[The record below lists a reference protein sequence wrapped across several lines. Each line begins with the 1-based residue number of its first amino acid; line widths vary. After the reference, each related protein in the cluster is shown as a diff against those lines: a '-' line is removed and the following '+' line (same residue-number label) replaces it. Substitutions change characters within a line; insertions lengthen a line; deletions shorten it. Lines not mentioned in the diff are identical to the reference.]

1 MDLKTTYIVDTQVKG
16 GGKLTGLQKGLKG
29 VSTQTNKTA
38 SAMAKLKTT
47 AGGAMGAL
55 RGLLPLIGTAAMGK
69 FVNDTLQAGDRLEKF
84 AQSTGVAVPMLDK
97 LRKSSELAGTN
108 FNTLVKTFP
117 MLARNINEA
126 SNGMGK
132 AKGAFDELGI
142 SVVNSDGSL
151 RASEQVL
158 LDISDKFK
166 NMEDG
171 TKKASLAYDLFG
183 GKTSEQ
189 LIPLLNSGR
198 DAIEGMGTTMTEHG
212 VKRMAAFNDSMSK
225 VKFLFQDMFVTLT
238 DSLLPA
244 FEKIVEVVSNAV
256 EFFNGLPGPIKAIT
270 AGAVAL
276 SVPLI
281 ALAPVAAALVVS
293 FQALAAVKLGAMF
306 TAIIPAITA
315 LMPILAPFLIGGAI
329 VVGLIALGKLIG
341 TVAGHVWAARGQIAS
356 AIGGMLGPI
365 KTLFN
370 WAKKAA
376 AALASLFRKR
386 RQGSSSGKGQGNKT
400 RAAEGLFATG
410 PTNALV
416 GEAGGEYIV
425 PSHKAAAFSKNYLGG
440 VRGASAI
447 PRFAEGGYTGDANIS
462 ITTGPVTQMDGQ
474 NFVTTQDM
482 SRAVQAGVNQ
492 TLNLLAGDMRIR
504 QQLGMA

>member
-1 MDLKTTYIVDTQVKG
+1 MKSTYVIDTQVKG
-16 GGKLTGLQKGLKG
+16 ASQIKGLQTGLKG
-29 VSTQTNKTA
+29 VSAQTNRTA
-38 SAMAKLKTT
+38 SAMARLKTT

-55 RGLLPLIGTAAMGK
+55 KGLLPLIGTAAMGK

-117 MLARNINEA
+117 MLARNINET

-132 AKGAFDELGI
+132 AKDAFEELGI

-158 LDISDKFK
+158 LDIADKFK

-238 DSLLPA
+238 TSLLPA
-244 FEKIVEVVSNAV
+244 LEKIVTITTDAV
-256 EFFNGLPGPIKAIT
+256 EWFNKLPGPIKTIT
-270 AGAVAL
+270 AAAVAL

-281 ALAPVAAALVVS
+281 ALAPVAASLVIT
-293 FQALAAVKLGAMF
+293 FKALAAIKLGAMF
-306 TAIIPAITA
+306 MAIIPAIGA
-315 LMPILAPFLIGGAI
+315 LMPVIAPFLIGGAV
-329 VVGLIALGKLIG
+329 VVGIIGLGKLIG
-341 TVAGHVWAARGQIAS
+341 TVAGHVWAARGKIAS
-356 AIGGMLGPI
+356 AIGGILGPI
-365 KTLFN
+365 KTLFS
-370 WAKKAA
+370 WANKAA
-376 AALASLFRKR
+376 SALAALFRR
-386 RQGSSSGKGQGNKT
+386 RSKNKQSNQSSNQE
-400 RAAEGLFATG
+400 RAAEGLYASN
-410 PTNALV
+410 PTDALV
-416 GEAGGEYIV
+416 GEAGGEYVI
-425 PSHKAAAFSKNYLGG
+425 PSRKAGAFARNYMGG
-440 VRGASAI
+440 LRGSAAI
-447 PRFAEGGYTGDANIS
+447 PRRFAEGGFVPGNANIS

-482 SRAVQAGVNQ
+482 ARAVQTGVNQ
-492 TLNLLAGDMRIR
+492 TLSMLSGDMDLR
-504 QQLGMA
+504 QQLGLT

>member
-1 MDLKTTYIVDTQVKG
+1 MDLKTTYIIDTQVKG

-29 VSTQTNKTA
+29 VSTQTNQTA

-47 AGGAMGAL
+47 AGGALGAL

-69 FVNDTLQAGDRLEKF
+69 FVNDTLQSGDRLEKF
-84 AQSTGVAVPMLDK
+84 SQSTGVAVPLLDK
-97 LRKSSELAGTN
+97 LRKSSILAGTN

-126 SNGMGK
+126 SQGTGK

-142 SVVNSDGSL
+142 SVLNSDGTL

-212 VKRMAAFNDSMSK
+212 AKRMAAFNDSMSK
-225 VKFLFQDMFVTLT
+225 VKFLFQDMFVSLT
-238 DSLLPA
+238 TALLPA

-281 ALAPVAAALVVS
+281 ALAPVAAALVIS
-293 FQALAAVKLGAMF
+293 FKALAAVKLGAMF
-306 TAIIPAITA
+306 AAIIPAITA
-315 LMPILAPFLIGGAI
+315 LMPILAPFLIGGAVI
-329 VVGLIALGKLIG
+329 VGLIALGKLIG
-341 TVAGHVWAARGQIAS
+341 TVAGHVWAARGKIGA
-356 AIGGMLGPI
+356 AIGGMLKWI
-365 KTLFN
+365 QSLWT
-370 WAKKAA
+370 WAVKAA
-376 AALASLFRKR
+376 NAIASLFNKK
-386 RQGSSSGKGQGNKT
+386 QQASSSSGGQGTTN
-400 RAAEGLFATG
+400 AANGLFATG

-416 GEAGGEYIV
+416 AEAGSEYIV

-440 VRGASAI
+440 MRGASAI
-447 PRFAEGGYTGDANIS
+447 PRFAEGGYTGNANIS

-492 TLNLLAGDMRIR
+492 TLSLLAGDMHIR